1 MKQPFTF
8 GNRWSI
14 GVVVVATVLVLV
26 AEVLDLA
33 AVSALVVLGLFVL
46 LLLGLTAWNLVLTTF
61 LAGKRGWGIEGGIT
75 RHLSRPPMPVKV
87 EAPHGDPQPDHWQ
100 VQNRPRGRE

>member
-8 GNRWSI
+8 GNRWAV

-33 AVSALVVLGLFVL
+33 AVSALVVVGLFVL
-46 LLLGLTAWNLVLTTF
+46 LLLGLAAWNPVLTTP
-61 LAGKRGWGIEGGIT
+61 LAGKRGWGIEGRVTPHG
-75 RHLSRPPMPVKV
+75 SRPPMPVKV
-87 EAPHGDPQPDHWQ
+87 EAPHDDPQT
-100 VQNRPRGRE
+100 RPRANSE

>member
-8 GNRWSI
+8 GNRWAI

-33 AVSALVVLGLFVL
+33 AVSALVVLGLLVL
-46 LLLGLTAWNLVLTTF
+46 LLLGLTACNPVLVTPR
-61 LAGKRGWGIEGGIT
+61 AGKRGWGIEGRVTPHG
-75 RHLSRPPMPVKV
+75 SRPPMPVKA
-87 EAPHGDPQPDHWQ
+87 EALHGDPQTG
-100 VQNRPRGRE
+100 PRANSE